1 MQISRLVLSEE
12 TAYMFA
18 KLQMAYGGKSAQRTL
33 DEVLT
38 AAWYLITQDAV
49 PPRLALRSEES
60 TVIDTIFNFN
70 LVGESYV
77 QMFVEIKR
85 RLSLGGRGKATN
97 ADVVEHVIKT
107 MYAYHRRFQG
117 REG

>member
-1 MQISRLVLSEE
+1 MQLSRITITEE

-49 PPRLALRSEES
+49 PPRLTLAHEEP

-85 RLSLGGRGKATN
+85 RLSLGERDKATN
-97 ADVVEHVIKT
+97 ADAVGHVVRTVYI
-107 MYAYHRRFQG
+107 YYDQL
-117 REG
+117 